1 MEIRELKKQHVVKK
15 EGMFMPDI
23 LMMAGGYAFYLGA
36 RELNNQIKES
46 KFSIPQLHNTLINYQ
61 KIHLS
66 KKNILTLALSIDD
79 IKY

>member
-23 LMMAGGYAFYLGA
+23 LMMAGGYAFYLGG
-36 RELNNQIKES
+36 KE
-46 KFSIPQLHNTLINYQ
+46 LHNTLINYQ